1 MLGVPMR
8 SRRDGTAQGLGD
20 VHTVGGTAT
29 GAVGGGVVVKEHSHA
44 QHTKVFS
51 RVREAFWKKKVREG
65 VLMTQQ
71 RVPMTL
77 QRVKNRQFA
86 LEGHTVTL
94 VTKGAALGQVRNAGV
109 G

>member
-51 RVREAFWKKKVREG
+51 RVREAFWEKKSSGRCADD
-65 VLMTQQ
+65 T
-71 RVPMTL
+71 
-77 QRVKNRQFA
+77 
-86 LEGHTVTL
+86 
-94 VTKGAALGQVRNAGV
+94 TKGADDTTKGQKQAVCTRGSHW
-109 G
+109 